1 MRPGNQPATRLL
13 ITGASGNV
21 GRSLSRLAAD
31 NWETTGTYFSSPATG
46 GGRAVRLD
54 IRERDA
60 VLALVR
66 DVRPGVIIHAATSD
80 QTEAMAETNR
90 IAAEHI
96 TEAAASAGA
105 RLIALS
111 TDLVFDGTS
120 PPYGEADPPTPV
132 NLYGRVKAQN
142 ETTFLAYPRSL
153 IVRTSLVYD
162 FDRENRQVSWMLDAV
177 ERGEPVRL
185 FVDEFRNA
193 IWVWNLAEALLEAAA
208 HDATG
213 ILHIAGPEAIT
224 RLKLG
229 QVLLREMGFN
239 PTEIVTPVR
248 AAEVAPHRPQRP
260 LLRIDKARQILK
272 TPLLSL
278 DEAVRR
284 AKALPH

>member
-1 MRPGNQPATRLL
+1 MDRLL
-13 ITGASGNV
+13 ITGASGDV
-21 GRSLSRLAAD
+21 GRPLSRLAAAKWD
-31 NWETTGTYFSSPATG
+31 TTGTYFSTPTTG

-54 IRERDA
+54 IRQRDT

-66 DVRPGVIIHAATSD
+66 DVRPDVIVHAATSD

-96 TEAAASAGA
+96 TEAAAAVDA

-120 PPYGEADPPTPV
+120 PPYGEDDPPTPV
-132 NLYGRVKAQN
+132 IPYGRVKAQN
-142 ETTFLAYPRSL
+142 EATFLTYLRSL
-153 IVRTSLVYD
+153 VVRTSLVYD
-162 FDRENRQVSWMLDAV
+162 FDRENRQLSWMLDAI
-177 ERGEPVRL
+177 ERGEPVTL
-185 FVDEFRNA
+185 FVDEYRNA
-193 IWVWNLAEALLEAAA
+193 IWVWNLAEALLEIAAG
-208 HDATG
+208 DVTG

-229 QVLLREMGFN
+229 QVLLRVMGFN
-239 PTEIVTPVR
+239 PAEVVTPVL
-248 AAEVAPHRPQRP
+248 AAEVAPHRPQKP

-278 DEAVRR
+278 DETAQR
-284 AKALPH
+284 AKAPPR